1 MSVTRD
7 VEPDLP
13 SDVVTSAPIPSTE
26 ERNAALDD
34 RREDVTIT
42 TRDAVTMK
50 LHKSFRPVTTGNVMK
65 VIIISDLQW
74 LTVLFDPATA

>member
-1 MSVTRD
+1 VSVTRD

-13 SDVVTSAPIPSTE
+13 NDVVTSARIPSTE

-50 LHKSFRPVTTGNVMK
+50 LHKSFHPATTGNVMK
-65 VIIISDLQW
+65 VITINDLQW
-74 LTVLFDPATA
+74 LTVLSVPATA